1 MRSISARI
9 LILVIGLSLM
19 LVAIGCHHRRSS
31 NISAKP
37 EDKIAP
43 SDAGTGGD
51 TAAGSIVDKGGDG
64 VDLPEREEIRR
75 SYQLAPGAKVRI
87 SNINGRV
94 DVETADTAVAEVFI
108 VRSAKKREELQF
120 RQIRINHEPDLLQI
134 HVVSDNRSFWSAFSS
149 STEARQRVMLKI
161 PRKVDFEM
169 HGLNG
174 ELSLGEID
182 GDLELSGVNG
192 PVKVAQATGDINV
205 RGVNG
210 KIDLTMAKFTEEID
224 LHGINGNT
232 DIHFIG
238 DVNAEVDAH
247 GMNGKVEADLPNVEV
262 RGDRGYGRYSARIG
276 SGGARIEIRGVNG
289 NVHLSKAEKP
299 GTTSAKAVGGATPQR
314 SKESER

>member
-9 LILVIGLSLM
+9 LIVVIGLSLM
-19 LVAIGCHHRRSS
+19 VVAVGCRHRRSS
-31 NISAKP
+31 DISTKP

-43 SDAGTGGD
+43 SDAGDGGN
-51 TAAGSIVDKGGDG
+51 TAAGSIVDKGGEG

-75 SYQLAPGAKVRI
+75 SYKLTSGAKVRI
-87 SNINGRV
+87 SNINGKV
-94 DVETADTAVAEVFI
+94 DVEAADTAVAEVFI
-108 VRSAKKREELQF
+108 IRSAKKREELQF

-134 HVVSDNRSFWSAFSS
+134 HVESDNKSFWSAFGS
-149 STEARQRVMLKI
+149 STEARQRVMLKL
-161 PRKVDFEM
+161 PRKIDFEM

-174 ELSLGEID
+174 GLTLGEID
-182 GDLELSGVNG
+182 GDLEINGVNG
-192 PVKVAQATGDINV
+192 PVNVAQATGDINV

-210 KIDLTMAKFTEEID
+210 KIDLTMAKFSEEID
-224 LHGINGNT
+224 LQGINGNT
-232 DIHFIG
+232 EIRFIG

-262 RGDRGYGRYSARIG
+262 RGDRGYGRYNARIG

-299 GTTSAKAVGGATPQR
+299 STRSARAVGDATPRR